1 VGHNGITVN
10 VRFRE
15 ATSADVAAIAEC
27 RSSDPAAGPADWRMA
42 AYFGGRH
49 HPKQALPPRVGYVAV
64 AGNAVVGYTA
74 GHLTTR
80 YGYRGEVQYLF
91 VAPEYR
97 RHGVATAL
105 LQHLAAWFRDHHATR
120 VCVDVN
126 LDSPSAAP
134 FYERTG
140 ARSFRPRW
148 WGWDDI
154 TVVLASPTV

>member
-1 VGHNGITVN
+1 MAVTVHI
-10 VRFRE
+10 RE
-15 ATSADVAAIAEC
+15 ATSADVAAIAQC

-42 AYFGGRH
+42 GYFDGRH
-49 HPKQALPPRVGYVAV
+49 HPHRALPPRIGFVALD
-64 AGNAVVGYTA
+64 AGNVVSYIA

-80 YGYRGEVQYLF
+80 FGYQGELQYLF

-97 RHGVATAL
+97 RHGVATTL
-105 LQHLAAWFRDHHATR
+105 LRHLAAWFRDHDATR

-134 FYERTG
+134 FYERLG
-140 ARSFRPRW
+140 ARSFKPHW